1 MTADQPPS
9 RMLLKPTRLTWES
22 SMLWNKNKS
31 RRKRW
36 NRHDIPS
43 GETVY
48 KPQARK
54 YFMELS
60 KRLLSWGPRWDRM
73 GGQELHFTGW
83 VSICLFRTQ
92 CQPGNENP
100 CSCICCLHQA
110 VQKPLSCH
118 STSMCVALWLCSG
131 KPPYPGCSLGHDS
144 KLSSSS
150 PSYLFNRVQGV

>member
-22 SMLWNKNKS
+22 SMAWNKNKWW
-31 RRKRW
+31 RKWW

-48 KPQARK
+48 KPQDRK

-60 KRLLSWGPRWDRM
+60 KRLLSWGPRWDHM
-73 GGQELHFTGW
+73 GGQKLHFTGW
-83 VSICLFRTQ
+83 ASVYLEHSASQEMKIPARV
-92 CQPGNENP
+92 
-100 CSCICCLHQA
+100 ICCLHQA

-118 STSMCVALWLCSG
+118 STSVCVALWLCSG
-131 KPPYPGCSLGHDS
+131 KQPCPGCSLGRTS
-144 KLSSSS
+144 KISSGS
-150 PSYLFNRVQGV
+150 PSCLFNRVQGV